1 MTTKSCAIAELHS
14 RHTSPTAA
22 KYAGRYRPIRA
33 SWSGSTNPTSV
44 ARNIAIVSFP
54 PVSVSHVS
62 RFASAV
68 GTAARQVAACRS
80 PASVASADSSASISA
95 SPSTPRLTRRRSRVQ
110 RRSVS
115 TARPS
120 STTAPDS
127 SPDSSSR
134 SAAEVA
140 TPANE
145 RAYASWWSEPGAADS
160 SSDRSDDAIRASP
173 SGRQAWSAYRRTA
186 SAACRSSVCT
196 TLMSCTEPA
205 PPSTSRT

>member
-1 MTTKSCAIAELHS
+1 M
-14 RHTSPTAA
+14 
-22 KYAGRYRPIRA
+22 
-33 SWSGSTNPTSV
+33 

-62 RFASAV
+62 RFASAA

-80 PASVASADSSASISA
+80 PASVASADSSASIVGLA
-95 SPSTPRLTRRRSRVQ
+95 EHPPADQAAQQGPAQVGVDGEAVKHHRRR
-110 RRSVS
+110 
-115 TARPS
+115 T
-120 STTAPDS
+120 S

-145 RAYASWWSEPGAADS
+145 RSVGELVVRARPARTA

-173 SGRQAWSAYRRTA
+173 SARQDGSAYWRTA

-196 TLMSCTEPA
+196 TLMSRTEST